1 MHKGWYHYR
10 TATFFCLFLHCSK
23 VLGDKNNDT
32 VVSAY
37 NLAEL
42 YTAMGEVEQAT
53 ALQEALV
60 KNLED
65 RQSSQQ
71 TQQEK
76 EQAGK
81 AGATATS
88 QTAVTAHSS
97 GDNVLRIHKQVNSI
111 QAPEAVTPVT
121 PPAPSEMAGPQ
132 VTDGA
137 EIAKQ
142 QMLRDQ
148 AETREAQERAKAKV
162 PPVTSATRP
171 TKPATRRKPQQ
182 QPV

>member
-1 MHKGWYHYR
+1 
-10 TATFFCLFLHCSK
+10 

-76 EQAGK
+76 DLASS

-88 QTAVTAHSS
+88 QTAVAHSS
-97 GDNVLRIHKQVNSI
+97 GDNVLRIHKQINNLRGAE
-111 QAPEAVTPVT
+111 APAPVVT
-121 PPAPSEMAGPQ
+121 PPAPSQMAGPE

-137 EIAKQ
+137 EIVRQ
-142 QMLRDQ
+142 QMQRDQ
-148 AETREAQERAKAKV
+148 AEAREAAERAKAKV

-182 QPV
+182 PV